1 MGEDK
6 LIMKNVLE
14 INNLN
19 KAYKNFRIKD
29 INLEVKRGF
38 IMGLIGENGAGK
50 STLIKLIMN
59 LVRKESGSINVFGMD
74 NLKFEREVKERIGFV
89 YDGAY
94 YYDHVSLKE
103 NGKMMSKLYSNWDD
117 EKFNKYLKKFSLNPK
132 QLLKELSKGM
142 RMKFSLCIALSHGA
156 ELIIMDEPTAGLD
169 PIVRSEV
176 LEELQRLL
184 EAENISVIISTHI
197 TEDLEKIADYI
208 TFIKSGEVVFSISK
222 DEIYEKY
229 RIVKGN
235 KNLLTKDIEALFEGI
250 SKNNYGFE
258 GLTQKAEE
266 VRRAL
271 GNEVI
276 FEKVS
281 LEDIMVLYSK

>member
-1 MGEDK
+1 MEN
-6 LIMKNVLE
+6 IIE
-14 INNLN
+14 IKNLN
-19 KAYKNFRIKD
+19 KLYKKFQLKD
-29 INLEVKRGF
+29 ISLSLPKGF
-38 IMGLIGENGAGK
+38 IMGIIGENGAGK

-59 LVRKESGSINVFGMD
+59 LVKRDSGSIDVFGMD

-89 YDGAY
+89 YDQCY
-94 YYDHVSLKE
+94 YYDHISLEE
-103 NGKMMSKLYSNWDD
+103 NGKMAAKLYSNWDNA
-117 EKFNKYLKKFSLNPK
+117 KFNKYINKFSLNQK

-184 EAENISVIISTHI
+184 ETENISVIISTHI

-208 TFIKSGEVVFSISK
+208 TFIKGGEVVFSMPK
-222 DEIYEKY
+222 DEIEDSYKV
-229 RIVKGN
+229 VKGS
-235 KNLLTKDIEALFEGI
+235 KSLLTKEVESLFEGI
-250 SKNNYGFE
+250 TRNNYGFE

-276 FEKVS
+276 FERAS
-281 LEDIMVLYSK
+281 LEEIMVFHKK

>member
-1 MGEDK
+1 MEN
-6 LIMKNVLE
+6 IIE
-14 INNLN
+14 IKNLN
-19 KAYKNFRIKD
+19 KLYKNFHLKD
-29 INLEVKRGF
+29 ISLSLPKGF
-38 IMGLIGENGAGK
+38 IMGIIGENGAGK

-59 LVRKESGSINVFGMD
+59 LVKRDSGSIDVFGMD

-89 YDGAY
+89 YDQCY
-94 YYDHVSLKE
+94 YYDHISLEE
-103 NGKMMSKLYSNWDD
+103 NGKMAAKLYSNWDNA
-117 EKFNKYLKKFSLNPK
+117 KFNKYINKFSLNQK

-184 EAENISVIISTHI
+184 ETENISVIISTHI

-208 TFIKSGEVVFSISK
+208 TFIKGGEVVFSMPK
-222 DEIYEKY
+222 DEIEDSYKV
-229 RIVKGN
+229 VKGS
-235 KNLLTKDIEALFEGI
+235 KSLLTKEVESLFEGI
-250 SKNNYGFE
+250 TRNNYGFE

-276 FEKVS
+276 FERAS
-281 LEDIMVLYSK
+281 LEEIMVFHKK